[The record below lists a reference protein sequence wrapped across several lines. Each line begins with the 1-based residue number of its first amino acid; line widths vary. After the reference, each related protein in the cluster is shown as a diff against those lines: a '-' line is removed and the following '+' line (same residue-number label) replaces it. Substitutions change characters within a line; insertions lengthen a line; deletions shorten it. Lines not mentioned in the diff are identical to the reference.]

1 MGKRG
6 GTGWSSLP
14 GSAAAPL
21 RAQGDNQSCSPTLQ
35 VRNSGQGLLQ
45 PPECCSSSEA
55 QPELGL
61 LSRVDVRT
69 LLSQRFVGQL
79 NIAHTP
85 SRLLGHDAHGVLFQ
99 VPCSPHNL
107 SFVGRSCLWPPF
119 HSCRTPSPFLPWGHQ
134 TRYSFCLGPSF
145 HPYTLL
151 VSVQM
156 PLPKDKGVTG
166 VSLAPPAT
174 RRFPLLSSMAPP
186 FCFLIVIFPDGPTF
200 CDR

>member
-1 MGKRG
+1 M
-6 GTGWSSLP
+6 P

-119 HSCRTPSPFLPWGHQ
+119 HSIPKPLPSSLSSNATAQGQGSDRCFPGSSSHPEIPSPVFHGSSLLFLDSHFSRWAHLV
-134 TRYSFCLGPSF
+134 TADMVTWLGLPSRSLT
-145 HPYTLL
+145 HP
-151 VSVQM
+151 
-156 PLPKDKGVTG
+156 
-166 VSLAPPAT
+166 
-174 RRFPLLSSMAPP
+174 
-186 FCFLIVIFPDGPTF
+186 
-200 CDR
+200 